1 MKDVFKDI
9 VNMDGVK
16 GALLLSFDGAILFED
31 YRESSAAS
39 LGPSERE
46 GLLAA
51 LDGVQETDAVYRDG
65 RIYIRR
71 SDIGFLLV
79 SMSAAASVAMLRLN
93 CDIVLP
99 TLKPTVEPKGMK
111 RFFRK

>member
-1 MKDVFKDI
+1 MENVFSEI
-9 VNMDGVK
+9 VGMDGVK
-16 GALLLSFDGAILFED
+16 GAMLLSFDGTILFED
-31 YRESSAAS
+31 YRGTSAAPFEAHDR
-39 LGPSERE
+39 L

-51 LDGVQETDAVYRDG
+51 LDGVRETDAVYQGG

-79 SMSAAASVAMLRLN
+79 TMSDTASVPMLRLN
-93 CDIVLP
+93 CDILLP
-99 TLKPTVEPKGMK
+99 TLKPAGESRGLR

>member
-1 MKDVFKDI
+1 MKNVFEDI
-9 VNMDGVK
+9 VGMDGVK
-16 GALLLSFDGAILFED
+16 GAMLLSFDGAILFED
-31 YRESSAAS
+31 NRASSIAS

-79 SMSAAASVAMLRLN
+79 NMSAAASVAMLRLN
-93 CDIVLP
+93 CDILLP
-99 TLKPTVEPKGMK
+99 TLKPTSEPKRIK

>member
-31 YRESSAAS
+31 HRESSAAS
-39 LGPSERE
+39 LGPSQRE
-46 GLLAA
+46 GLLVA

-79 SMSAAASVAMLRLN
+79 NMSAAASVAMLRLN
-93 CDIVLP
+93 CDILLP

>member
-1 MKDVFKDI
+1 VKDVFKDI
-9 VNMDGVK
+9 VDMDGVK
-16 GALLLSFDGAILFED
+16 GAMLLSFDGAILFED
-31 YRESSAAS
+31 YRESGAAA
-39 LGPSERE
+39 LEPGDRE

-71 SDIGFLLV
+71 SDLGFLLV
-79 SMSAAASVAMLRLN
+79 NMSAAASAAMLRLN
-93 CDIVLP
+93 CDILLP
-99 TLKPTVEPKGMK
+99 TLKSTAEPKGMK